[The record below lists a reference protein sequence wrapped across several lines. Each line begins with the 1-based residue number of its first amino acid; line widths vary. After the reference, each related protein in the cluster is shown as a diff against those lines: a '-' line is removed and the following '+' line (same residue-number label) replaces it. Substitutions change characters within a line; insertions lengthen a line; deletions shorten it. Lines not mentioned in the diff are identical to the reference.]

1 MWKAGKIGS
10 ESFWYQSSEDREASQ
25 KAERQEDPEEKDFFY
40 FNFSSKQK
48 EVLGLD
54 AEVMDYESFKDG
66 HFIK

>member
-1 MWKAGKIGS
+1 M
-10 ESFWYQSSEDREASQ
+10 
-25 KAERQEDPEEKDFFY
+25 ERQENPEFLGLCRLAEEKDLFY